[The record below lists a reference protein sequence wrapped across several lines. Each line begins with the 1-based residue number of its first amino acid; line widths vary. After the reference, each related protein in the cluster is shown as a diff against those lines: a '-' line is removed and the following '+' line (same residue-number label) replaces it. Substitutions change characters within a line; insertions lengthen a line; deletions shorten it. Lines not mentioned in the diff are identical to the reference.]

1 MIDIQ
6 AIRSV

>member
-6 AIRSV
+6 M